1 MKKLLWFIPLIIF
14 MCSCETKKEDV
25 ETEKNDYLV
34 LKADLQEQEEY
45 TKQEELMCDITFSVD
60 RTSEEEVSY
69 RAIIDNPKEDMYN
82 IKALLIHNYF
92 TEDIFPSIGIF
103 DETATLIAGGEEVR
117 GISLVGYI
125 ETSKDI
131 EELDLEMKVLIQYE
145 DKDGKEKTIYYK
157 ATN

>member
-1 MKKLLWFIPLIIF
+1 MITGCNK
-14 MCSCETKKEDV
+14 ETTDQEDKSDYLAWKSNLVEKENFS
-25 ETEKNDYLV
+25 ETE
-34 LKADLQEQEEY
+34 
-45 TKQEELMCDITFSVD
+45 ELNCDITVSVD
-60 RTSEEEVSY
+60 RIDEEMISYTTVVS
-69 RAIIDNPKEDMYN
+69 NPKEDM
-82 IKALLIHNYF
+82 KSVKMMVVHNYF

-103 DETATLIAGGEEVR
+103 DDTATLIAGGEEVR